1 MKTIKEQNSTY
12 NPPKSSALEMK
23 IDPNIPSIQKFCN
36 FENGLSKFK
45 ITPHPD
51 TKKEVLFKKKEDGG
65 VNYIYIEN
73 GIVFL
78 EKRDSQNNQLSKQKW
93 GDCQQ
98 TLGITTE
105 QTEYINNL
113 ISKDKSYI
121 KDFPGGGKV
130 GPNSEYTAVD
140 VSTIPDAKDS
150 GLFPVAGIHFV
161 YKRTGSVN
169 VKQDQIKHIESVV
182 DKAGRTLTRPDDE
195 TLLKTGQK
203 ISQVLGQ
210 SYGEF
215 YTKQGKEEPFVWR
228 KEVVSDKKRKE
239 CRMYIKKLH
248 SAFKNPSYANRY
260 GFVTADDRINAKD
273 IVHWCKF
280 NMKFAP
286 GALGVGNELD
296 ELFTRGDAQGNP
308 YGMRGYQP
316 SNANPVF
323 GEGIKTL
330 DNVIKE
336 NLLRVKKIK
345 DDKILTESQIILE
358 SKIIKQRFNVIS
370 ENKLI
375 ITKRQKKKFFNEVIN
390 EMFYLNQNGYNKNLI
405 NEGLWEFLK
414 GAFGDSADVI
424 MQVFKEHI
432 AEWFIEKIT
441 PMDPDGWMA
450 NLITTSVGNLEW
462 SEISKLTD
470 CGNFTKFMSKNI
482 VETIIKKMGNKS
494 GAEGTFFDFMRNT
507 IIEALEKSEL
517 GQKIET
523 GLSNFVCPSL
533 SNVKSKMSVLTD
545 KMKTGALNAASK

>member
-12 NPPKSSALEMK
+12 NPPSANASTLNQNPQ
-23 IDPNIPSIQKFCN
+23 IVAIQKFCN
-36 FENGLSKFK
+36 FEDGLSKFQ
-45 ITPHPD
+45 INTHPD
-51 TKKEVLFKKKEDGG
+51 TKKDALVKKKEDGG

-73 GIVFL
+73 GIVYL
-78 EKRDSQNNQLSKQKW
+78 EKRDSQNKQLSKKQW
-93 GDCQQ
+93 ANCQQ
-98 TLGITTE
+98 TLGITPE
-105 QTEYINNL
+105 QTQYITNLLSNN
-113 ISKDKSYI
+113 KSYI

-140 VSTIPDAKDS
+140 VSTIPDAKES

-169 VKQDQIKHIESVV
+169 QKQDQISNIETVLSG
-182 DKAGRTLTRPDDE
+182 AGYTLIQPTDE
-195 TLLKTGQK
+195 SLLKTGKK
-203 ISQVLGQ
+203 ISAVLGP
-210 SYGEF
+210 SYGEL
-215 YTKQGKEEPFVWR
+215 YTKQGQKEPYVWR
-228 KEVVSDKKRKE
+228 ISVITDQKRKE
-239 CRMYIKKLH
+239 CRTNIKNLH
-248 SAFKNPSYANRY
+248 SAFKNPSYSNRY
-260 GFVTADDRINAKD
+260 GFATADDRISAKD

-280 NMKFAP
+280 NMKFMS

-296 ELFTRGDAQGNP
+296 ELFTRGEAQGNP
-308 YGMRGYQP
+308 FGMRGYQP

-482 VETIIKKMGNKS
+482 VETIVKKMGNKS

-507 IIEALEKSEL
+507 IIETLEESEL